1 MAGVDAIASTM
12 GIASFGITLLDGI
25 KKAKEFWDAMKE
37 APDDM
42 KYALKELD
50 TLKLVLED
58 IRIHD
63 TDPAPIAPMAASKCL
78 TLCREGVEMLEK
90 LVQDL
95 NSVVDKRRRFGSAKV
110 VLKKE
115 TIKKLQ
121 DRLNSAQRMLLLCRQ
136 TFAEAQLASY
146 HAVQIDTF
154 QASTHEMK
162 LLLQREIQR
171 GFQEVKAVV
180 TQSSNQVAA
189 LHALPVID
197 AARTSFQATDYY
209 ERAIIGRSRRFRRK
223 TEKPYFQSKIRMPL
237 WFSRTSRTWDYAVHE
252 IPAGWRHVFRQYY
265 TVNYDAPVFRC
276 IVRGDVEGVRELLAT
291 KRSTPFDR
299 NVFGITFMPQFICKN
314 QSVASYLNKAR
325 ISMILIKGM

>member
-1 MAGVDAIASTM
+1 MAGVDAIASAM

-50 TLKLVLED
+50 ALKLVLED
-58 IRIHD
+58 IRMHD
-63 TDPAPIAPMAASKCL
+63 TDPAPIAPMAASQCL

-121 DRLNSAQRMLLLCRQ
+121 DRLSRAQRMLLLCRQ
-136 TFAEAQLASY
+136 TFAEAQQASY
-146 HAVQIDTF
+146 HTVQIDTF
-154 QASTHEMK
+154 KASTLDMQSILQQEM
-162 LLLQREIQR
+162 QR
-171 GFQEVKAVV
+171 GFQELKAAVA
-180 TQSSNQVAA
+180 QSSAQVAP
-189 LHALPVID
+189 LHTSTILHTRQTNSQTPEVDETAVI
-197 AARTSFQATDYY
+197 RM
-209 ERAIIGRSRRFRRK
+209 GSRRSRRK

-237 WFSRTSRTWDYAVHE
+237 WFSRTSRTWDFAVHE
-252 IPAGWRHVFRQYY
+252 IPAGWKHVFRQYY
-265 TVNYDAPVFRC
+265 TVDYYSPVVCC
-276 IVRGDVEGVRELLAT
+276 INDGDVEGVRELFAS
-291 KRSTPFDR
+291 KRATPFDR
-299 NVFGITFMPQFICKN
+299 TMYGSTLLDVSRLLFMLEFVFAN
-314 QSVASYLNKAR
+314 YY
-325 ISMILIKGM
+325 